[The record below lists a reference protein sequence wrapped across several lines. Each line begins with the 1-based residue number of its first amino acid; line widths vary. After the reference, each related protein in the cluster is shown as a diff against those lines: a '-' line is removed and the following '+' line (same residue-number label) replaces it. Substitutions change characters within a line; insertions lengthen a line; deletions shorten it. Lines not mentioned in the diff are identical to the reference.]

1 MTLGEPPPAII
12 AALQA
17 KHAKDL
23 KGVLATRLD
32 ILQQGLTKAIW
43 EKAQLIPRWALADHS
58 CCLLV
63 RSEEEGCQEEEL
75 SMVSAQVI
83 KSARS
88 CSARRDM
95 VVIYHF
101 CHRNKSTGR
110 AAVVNM
116 MKSLIHQL
124 HAHKAT
130 PSASWN
136 GDLESLKLESLKNA
150 FEESVRSVSKDTTL
164 VCVIDGLGRY
174 YDRDRAG
181 QTKLVLQ
188 SIVERAAQSECRF
201 KLLITV
207 SGSPLANRI
216 RLDSK
221 LKAGDV
227 KGYDDGGVINHLH
240 GYSDRDFEKY
250 ALVWA

>member
-1 MTLGEPPPAII
+1 MRLREPPPAII
-12 AALQA
+12 ASLQA

-23 KGVLATRLD
+23 KGVLATELD
-32 ILQQGLTKAIW
+32 VIQEGCTKAIW
-43 EKAQLIPRWALADHS
+43 EKAQLIPPWTQADHS
-58 CCLLV
+58 CCLLIHTT
-63 RSEEEGCQEEEL
+63 EEGRHEEEL

-83 KSARS
+83 KSAVI

-101 CHRNKSTGR
+101 CHQNKSTGP

-116 MKSLIHQL
+116 MKGLIHQL
-124 HAHKAT
+124 HARKAT

-150 FEESVRSVSKDTTL
+150 FEESVRFVSKDTTL

-216 RLDSK
+216 RLESK
-221 LKAGDV
+221 LKAEDV
-227 KGYDDGGVINHLH
+227 KGYDDGGLVNHRH
-240 GYSDRDFEKY
+240 GHSDRHFRKP